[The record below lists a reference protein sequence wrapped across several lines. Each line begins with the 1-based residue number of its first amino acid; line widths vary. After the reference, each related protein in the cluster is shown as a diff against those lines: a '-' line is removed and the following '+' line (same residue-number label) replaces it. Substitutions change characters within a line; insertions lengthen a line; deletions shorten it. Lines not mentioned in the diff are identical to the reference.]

1 MARICLKVRS
11 YNFALVNVPP
21 RFCDSP
27 ARFDEILEMLQVDPD
42 LVPSRCSTYDDKLG
56 SVWIGGAS
64 SQEALE
70 HILNTYVPCAIPQ
83 SWYASRAG
91 RRGRR
96 SGKAGP
102 TPSLIA
108 LVPFEPGA

>member
-1 MARICLKVRS
+1 L
-11 YNFALVNVPP
+11 ALANVPP

-27 ARFDEILEMLQVDPD
+27 ARFDEILEMLKVDPD
-42 LVPSRCSTYDDKLG
+42 LVPSRCSTSDDKLG
-56 SVWIGGAS
+56 AVWIGAAA